1 MPHTGTNKLP
11 SPSQFGGWCNSLALC
26 RTFGI
31 HTAARN
37 WFSYKP
43 LPVVE
48 NAKIKILW
56 HFGVITVSH
65 IESNRP
71 DIIVFLIEAPEK
83 ILLIEVSC

>member
-1 MPHTGTNKLP
+1 MPHTAVT
-11 SPSQFGGWCNSLALC
+11 LAQASYLHRQNLVAGVIHWHLC

-48 NAKIKILW
+48 NAKIMILW
-56 HFGVITVSH
+56 DFGVIIVSR
-65 IESNRP
+65 IESNYP
-71 DIIVFLIEAPEK
+71 NIVVF
-83 ILLIEVSC
+83 